1 MRHAEFGVIVPVG
14 IVAALYSILVGSF
27 EDVAL
32 ALGRTWY
39 RGDVLTRVWYW
50 TILSGLGALFCAYFA
65 VKARFTLIRILASF
79 MAVGL
84 ASRVVMTWS
93 SPTTH
98 VRSIAVLRLL
108 VSGVFL
114 FGCYFYVRRW
124 QRETPSDESEP
135 QRLKS

>member
-84 ASRVVMTWS
+84 ASRVVMTWRLS
-93 SPTTH
+93 HNPCSLH
-98 VRSIAVLRLL
+98 RSAAPSGFRRFPFRLL
-108 VSGVFL
+108 LLCSSMAA
-114 FGCYFYVRRW
+114 RN
-124 QRETPSDESEP
+124 SE
-135 QRLKS
+135 R